1 MKTVCPPVYHL
12 NGIAATHAL
21 GHMGH
26 LTGRAHVFMIA
37 YIYVYIYIYIY
48 IFMYIHIQIITV
60 ITALL
65 ENDADV
71 VFASFTY
78 F

>member
-1 MKTVCPPVYHL
+1 
-12 NGIAATHAL
+12 
-21 GHMGH
+21 
-26 LTGRAHVFMIA
+26 
-37 YIYVYIYIYIY
+37 
-48 IFMYIHIQIITV
+48 MYIHIQIITV

>member
-1 MKTVCPPVYHL
+1 MKTVSPPSYHL
-12 NGIAATHAL
+12 NGFEATHAL
-21 GHMGH
+21 GHM
-26 LTGRAHVFMIA
+26 RAYDREGNI
-37 YIYVYIYIYIY
+37 
-48 IFMYIHIQIITV
+48 

-65 ENDADV
+65 ENDV